1 VRLVAA
7 DPLPGPDSPPEPEP
21 AARCASLIAEF
32 DEIIVNRF
40 DYQILMLEDRELA
53 AAGSARRQ
61 AEAECA
67 AGRYGFGIGLIE
79 DALREIGVVPEPDAD
94 QPPDQ
99 P

>member
-1 VRLVAA
+1 
-7 DPLPGPDSPPEPEP
+7 
-21 AARCASLIAEF
+21 
-32 DEIIVNRF
+32 
-40 DYQILMLEDRELA
+40 MLEDHELA
-53 AAGSARRQ
+53 AARRARHE

-94 QPPDQ
+94 PPPDQ